1 MGKLEIQK
9 RTLEIESNVTKN
21 QPIEI
26 TLQFTDFEDSNEFV
40 VQLELYQQC
49 IGILERM

>member
-9 RTLEIESNVTKN
+9 RTLENESKVTKN

-40 VQLELYQQC
+40 FQLELYQQC